1 MLHINNACIAFG
13 TEVLFSGFEMKLE
26 KGETACIVGQSGC
39 GKTSLLNA
47 VMGFVP
53 LYEGTIKVGG
63 TLLDKSTID
72 LVRRQIAWIPQELA
86 LPFEWVKEM
95 VSLPFELKV
104 NRSVPFSEERL
115 FMCFDELGLEH
126 ELYFKRVNE
135 VSGGQRQRIMLAV
148 AALLNKPLI
157 VIDEPTSALDTGS
170 TDKVLAFFRRQAEKG
185 AAVLAVSHDK
195 DFASG
200 CHYLIELKTKLVV
213 GTIDISYY
221 NLFVGLLLLAIP
233 FFYLWKFKT
242 GLLKPAV
249 IGTLRMIIQLF
260 FIGIYLKYLFLWNNP
275 WINFLWVIVM
285 IFVAGQTAL
294 VRTGLKRRILLI
306 PITVGFLCSV
316 ILVGLYFIGIVLQL
330 DNIFSAQ
337 YFIPIFGILMGNM
350 LSSNVIALNTY
361 YSGLKREQQLYRYLL
376 GNGATRQEAQA
387 PFIKQAIIKSFSP
400 LIANIAVMGLV
411 ALPGTMIGQIL
422 GGSSPNVAIKYQM
435 MIMVITFTAS
445 MLSLM
450 ITISL
455 ASRRS
460 FDAYGK
466 LLEVSKEA
474 KK

>member
-185 AAVLAVSHDK
+185 AAVLEVSHDK

-200 CHYLIELKTKLVV
+200 CHYLIEL
-213 GTIDISYY
+213 
-221 NLFVGLLLLAIP
+221 
-233 FFYLWKFKT
+233 
-242 GLLKPAV
+242 
-249 IGTLRMIIQLF
+249 
-260 FIGIYLKYLFLWNNP
+260 
-275 WINFLWVIVM
+275 
-285 IFVAGQTAL
+285 
-294 VRTGLKRRILLI
+294 
-306 PITVGFLCSV
+306 
-316 ILVGLYFIGIVLQL
+316 
-330 DNIFSAQ
+330 
-337 YFIPIFGILMGNM
+337 
-350 LSSNVIALNTY
+350 
-361 YSGLKREQQLYRYLL
+361 
-376 GNGATRQEAQA
+376 
-387 PFIKQAIIKSFSP
+387 
-400 LIANIAVMGLV
+400 
-411 ALPGTMIGQIL
+411 
-422 GGSSPNVAIKYQM
+422 
-435 MIMVITFTAS
+435 
-445 MLSLM
+445 
-450 ITISL
+450 
-455 ASRRS
+455 
-460 FDAYGK
+460 
-466 LLEVSKEA
+466 
-474 KK
+474 

>member
-200 CHYLIELKTKLVV
+200 CYYLIEL
-213 GTIDISYY
+213 
-221 NLFVGLLLLAIP
+221 
-233 FFYLWKFKT
+233 
-242 GLLKPAV
+242 
-249 IGTLRMIIQLF
+249 
-260 FIGIYLKYLFLWNNP
+260 
-275 WINFLWVIVM
+275 
-285 IFVAGQTAL
+285 
-294 VRTGLKRRILLI
+294 
-306 PITVGFLCSV
+306 
-316 ILVGLYFIGIVLQL
+316 
-330 DNIFSAQ
+330 
-337 YFIPIFGILMGNM
+337 
-350 LSSNVIALNTY
+350 
-361 YSGLKREQQLYRYLL
+361 
-376 GNGATRQEAQA
+376 
-387 PFIKQAIIKSFSP
+387 
-400 LIANIAVMGLV
+400 
-411 ALPGTMIGQIL
+411 
-422 GGSSPNVAIKYQM
+422 
-435 MIMVITFTAS
+435 
-445 MLSLM
+445 
-450 ITISL
+450 
-455 ASRRS
+455 
-460 FDAYGK
+460 
-466 LLEVSKEA
+466 
-474 KK
+474 

>member
-104 NRSVPFSEERL
+104 NRSVPFSEEGL

-200 CHYLIELKTKLVV
+200 CHYLIEL
-213 GTIDISYY
+213 
-221 NLFVGLLLLAIP
+221 
-233 FFYLWKFKT
+233 
-242 GLLKPAV
+242 
-249 IGTLRMIIQLF
+249 
-260 FIGIYLKYLFLWNNP
+260 
-275 WINFLWVIVM
+275 
-285 IFVAGQTAL
+285 
-294 VRTGLKRRILLI
+294 
-306 PITVGFLCSV
+306 
-316 ILVGLYFIGIVLQL
+316 
-330 DNIFSAQ
+330 
-337 YFIPIFGILMGNM
+337 
-350 LSSNVIALNTY
+350 
-361 YSGLKREQQLYRYLL
+361 
-376 GNGATRQEAQA
+376 
-387 PFIKQAIIKSFSP
+387 
-400 LIANIAVMGLV
+400 
-411 ALPGTMIGQIL
+411 
-422 GGSSPNVAIKYQM
+422 
-435 MIMVITFTAS
+435 
-445 MLSLM
+445 
-450 ITISL
+450 
-455 ASRRS
+455 
-460 FDAYGK
+460 
-466 LLEVSKEA
+466 
-474 KK
+474 

>member
-104 NRSVPFSEERL
+104 NRSVPFLEERL

-200 CHYLIELKTKLVV
+200 CHYLIEL
-213 GTIDISYY
+213 
-221 NLFVGLLLLAIP
+221 
-233 FFYLWKFKT
+233 
-242 GLLKPAV
+242 
-249 IGTLRMIIQLF
+249 
-260 FIGIYLKYLFLWNNP
+260 
-275 WINFLWVIVM
+275 
-285 IFVAGQTAL
+285 
-294 VRTGLKRRILLI
+294 
-306 PITVGFLCSV
+306 
-316 ILVGLYFIGIVLQL
+316 
-330 DNIFSAQ
+330 
-337 YFIPIFGILMGNM
+337 
-350 LSSNVIALNTY
+350 
-361 YSGLKREQQLYRYLL
+361 
-376 GNGATRQEAQA
+376 
-387 PFIKQAIIKSFSP
+387 
-400 LIANIAVMGLV
+400 
-411 ALPGTMIGQIL
+411 
-422 GGSSPNVAIKYQM
+422 
-435 MIMVITFTAS
+435 
-445 MLSLM
+445 
-450 ITISL
+450 
-455 ASRRS
+455 
-460 FDAYGK
+460 
-466 LLEVSKEA
+466 
-474 KK
+474 

>member
-47 VMGFVP
+47 VMGCVP

-200 CHYLIELKTKLVV
+200 CHYLIEL
-213 GTIDISYY
+213 
-221 NLFVGLLLLAIP
+221 
-233 FFYLWKFKT
+233 
-242 GLLKPAV
+242 
-249 IGTLRMIIQLF
+249 
-260 FIGIYLKYLFLWNNP
+260 
-275 WINFLWVIVM
+275 
-285 IFVAGQTAL
+285 
-294 VRTGLKRRILLI
+294 
-306 PITVGFLCSV
+306 
-316 ILVGLYFIGIVLQL
+316 
-330 DNIFSAQ
+330 
-337 YFIPIFGILMGNM
+337 
-350 LSSNVIALNTY
+350 
-361 YSGLKREQQLYRYLL
+361 
-376 GNGATRQEAQA
+376 
-387 PFIKQAIIKSFSP
+387 
-400 LIANIAVMGLV
+400 
-411 ALPGTMIGQIL
+411 
-422 GGSSPNVAIKYQM
+422 
-435 MIMVITFTAS
+435 
-445 MLSLM
+445 
-450 ITISL
+450 
-455 ASRRS
+455 
-460 FDAYGK
+460 
-466 LLEVSKEA
+466 
-474 KK
+474 

>member
-185 AAVLAVSHDK
+185 AAVLAVSHNK

-200 CHYLIELKTKLVV
+200 CHYLIEL
-213 GTIDISYY
+213 
-221 NLFVGLLLLAIP
+221 
-233 FFYLWKFKT
+233 
-242 GLLKPAV
+242 
-249 IGTLRMIIQLF
+249 
-260 FIGIYLKYLFLWNNP
+260 
-275 WINFLWVIVM
+275 
-285 IFVAGQTAL
+285 
-294 VRTGLKRRILLI
+294 
-306 PITVGFLCSV
+306 
-316 ILVGLYFIGIVLQL
+316 
-330 DNIFSAQ
+330 
-337 YFIPIFGILMGNM
+337 
-350 LSSNVIALNTY
+350 
-361 YSGLKREQQLYRYLL
+361 
-376 GNGATRQEAQA
+376 
-387 PFIKQAIIKSFSP
+387 
-400 LIANIAVMGLV
+400 
-411 ALPGTMIGQIL
+411 
-422 GGSSPNVAIKYQM
+422 
-435 MIMVITFTAS
+435 
-445 MLSLM
+445 
-450 ITISL
+450 
-455 ASRRS
+455 
-460 FDAYGK
+460 
-466 LLEVSKEA
+466 
-474 KK
+474 

>member
-72 LVRRQIAWIPQELA
+72 LVRRQIAWTPQELA

-200 CHYLIELKTKLVV
+200 CHYLIEL
-213 GTIDISYY
+213 
-221 NLFVGLLLLAIP
+221 
-233 FFYLWKFKT
+233 
-242 GLLKPAV
+242 
-249 IGTLRMIIQLF
+249 
-260 FIGIYLKYLFLWNNP
+260 
-275 WINFLWVIVM
+275 
-285 IFVAGQTAL
+285 
-294 VRTGLKRRILLI
+294 
-306 PITVGFLCSV
+306 
-316 ILVGLYFIGIVLQL
+316 
-330 DNIFSAQ
+330 
-337 YFIPIFGILMGNM
+337 
-350 LSSNVIALNTY
+350 
-361 YSGLKREQQLYRYLL
+361 
-376 GNGATRQEAQA
+376 
-387 PFIKQAIIKSFSP
+387 
-400 LIANIAVMGLV
+400 
-411 ALPGTMIGQIL
+411 
-422 GGSSPNVAIKYQM
+422 
-435 MIMVITFTAS
+435 
-445 MLSLM
+445 
-450 ITISL
+450 
-455 ASRRS
+455 
-460 FDAYGK
+460 
-466 LLEVSKEA
+466 
-474 KK
+474 

>member
-13 TEVLFSGFEMKLE
+13 TEVLFSGLKLNLE
-26 KGETACIVGQSGC
+26 RGETACIVGQSGC

-200 CHYLIELKTKLVV
+200 CHYLIEL
-213 GTIDISYY
+213 
-221 NLFVGLLLLAIP
+221 
-233 FFYLWKFKT
+233 
-242 GLLKPAV
+242 
-249 IGTLRMIIQLF
+249 
-260 FIGIYLKYLFLWNNP
+260 
-275 WINFLWVIVM
+275 
-285 IFVAGQTAL
+285 
-294 VRTGLKRRILLI
+294 
-306 PITVGFLCSV
+306 
-316 ILVGLYFIGIVLQL
+316 
-330 DNIFSAQ
+330 
-337 YFIPIFGILMGNM
+337 
-350 LSSNVIALNTY
+350 
-361 YSGLKREQQLYRYLL
+361 
-376 GNGATRQEAQA
+376 
-387 PFIKQAIIKSFSP
+387 
-400 LIANIAVMGLV
+400 
-411 ALPGTMIGQIL
+411 
-422 GGSSPNVAIKYQM
+422 
-435 MIMVITFTAS
+435 
-445 MLSLM
+445 
-450 ITISL
+450 
-455 ASRRS
+455 
-460 FDAYGK
+460 
-466 LLEVSKEA
+466 
-474 KK
+474 

>member
-26 KGETACIVGQSGC
+26 KGETACIVGQSGR

-200 CHYLIELKTKLVV
+200 CHYLIEL
-213 GTIDISYY
+213 
-221 NLFVGLLLLAIP
+221 
-233 FFYLWKFKT
+233 
-242 GLLKPAV
+242 
-249 IGTLRMIIQLF
+249 
-260 FIGIYLKYLFLWNNP
+260 
-275 WINFLWVIVM
+275 
-285 IFVAGQTAL
+285 
-294 VRTGLKRRILLI
+294 
-306 PITVGFLCSV
+306 
-316 ILVGLYFIGIVLQL
+316 
-330 DNIFSAQ
+330 
-337 YFIPIFGILMGNM
+337 
-350 LSSNVIALNTY
+350 
-361 YSGLKREQQLYRYLL
+361 
-376 GNGATRQEAQA
+376 
-387 PFIKQAIIKSFSP
+387 
-400 LIANIAVMGLV
+400 
-411 ALPGTMIGQIL
+411 
-422 GGSSPNVAIKYQM
+422 
-435 MIMVITFTAS
+435 
-445 MLSLM
+445 
-450 ITISL
+450 
-455 ASRRS
+455 
-460 FDAYGK
+460 
-466 LLEVSKEA
+466 
-474 KK
+474 

>member
-95 VSLPFELKV
+95 VSLPFELTV
-104 NRSVPFSEERL
+104 NSSVPFSEERL

-200 CHYLIELKTKLVV
+200 CHYLIEL
-213 GTIDISYY
+213 
-221 NLFVGLLLLAIP
+221 
-233 FFYLWKFKT
+233 
-242 GLLKPAV
+242 
-249 IGTLRMIIQLF
+249 
-260 FIGIYLKYLFLWNNP
+260 
-275 WINFLWVIVM
+275 
-285 IFVAGQTAL
+285 
-294 VRTGLKRRILLI
+294 
-306 PITVGFLCSV
+306 
-316 ILVGLYFIGIVLQL
+316 
-330 DNIFSAQ
+330 
-337 YFIPIFGILMGNM
+337 
-350 LSSNVIALNTY
+350 
-361 YSGLKREQQLYRYLL
+361 
-376 GNGATRQEAQA
+376 
-387 PFIKQAIIKSFSP
+387 
-400 LIANIAVMGLV
+400 
-411 ALPGTMIGQIL
+411 
-422 GGSSPNVAIKYQM
+422 
-435 MIMVITFTAS
+435 
-445 MLSLM
+445 
-450 ITISL
+450 
-455 ASRRS
+455 
-460 FDAYGK
+460 
-466 LLEVSKEA
+466 
-474 KK
+474 

>member
-47 VMGFVP
+47 VP

-200 CHYLIELKTKLVV
+200 CHYLIEL
-213 GTIDISYY
+213 
-221 NLFVGLLLLAIP
+221 
-233 FFYLWKFKT
+233 
-242 GLLKPAV
+242 
-249 IGTLRMIIQLF
+249 
-260 FIGIYLKYLFLWNNP
+260 
-275 WINFLWVIVM
+275 
-285 IFVAGQTAL
+285 
-294 VRTGLKRRILLI
+294 
-306 PITVGFLCSV
+306 
-316 ILVGLYFIGIVLQL
+316 
-330 DNIFSAQ
+330 
-337 YFIPIFGILMGNM
+337 
-350 LSSNVIALNTY
+350 
-361 YSGLKREQQLYRYLL
+361 
-376 GNGATRQEAQA
+376 
-387 PFIKQAIIKSFSP
+387 
-400 LIANIAVMGLV
+400 
-411 ALPGTMIGQIL
+411 
-422 GGSSPNVAIKYQM
+422 
-435 MIMVITFTAS
+435 
-445 MLSLM
+445 
-450 ITISL
+450 
-455 ASRRS
+455 
-460 FDAYGK
+460 
-466 LLEVSKEA
+466 
-474 KK
+474 

>member
-63 TLLDKSTID
+63 ALLDKSTID

-200 CHYLIELKTKLVV
+200 CHYLIEL
-213 GTIDISYY
+213 
-221 NLFVGLLLLAIP
+221 
-233 FFYLWKFKT
+233 
-242 GLLKPAV
+242 
-249 IGTLRMIIQLF
+249 
-260 FIGIYLKYLFLWNNP
+260 
-275 WINFLWVIVM
+275 
-285 IFVAGQTAL
+285 
-294 VRTGLKRRILLI
+294 
-306 PITVGFLCSV
+306 
-316 ILVGLYFIGIVLQL
+316 
-330 DNIFSAQ
+330 
-337 YFIPIFGILMGNM
+337 
-350 LSSNVIALNTY
+350 
-361 YSGLKREQQLYRYLL
+361 
-376 GNGATRQEAQA
+376 
-387 PFIKQAIIKSFSP
+387 
-400 LIANIAVMGLV
+400 
-411 ALPGTMIGQIL
+411 
-422 GGSSPNVAIKYQM
+422 
-435 MIMVITFTAS
+435 
-445 MLSLM
+445 
-450 ITISL
+450 
-455 ASRRS
+455 
-460 FDAYGK
+460 
-466 LLEVSKEA
+466 
-474 KK
+474 

>member
-200 CHYLIELKTKLVV
+200 CHY
-213 GTIDISYY
+213 
-221 NLFVGLLLLAIP
+221 FCLL
-233 FFYLWKFKT
+233 YT
-242 GLLKPAV
+242 
-249 IGTLRMIIQLF
+249 
-260 FIGIYLKYLFLWNNP
+260 
-275 WINFLWVIVM
+275 
-285 IFVAGQTAL
+285 
-294 VRTGLKRRILLI
+294 
-306 PITVGFLCSV
+306 
-316 ILVGLYFIGIVLQL
+316 
-330 DNIFSAQ
+330 
-337 YFIPIFGILMGNM
+337 
-350 LSSNVIALNTY
+350 
-361 YSGLKREQQLYRYLL
+361 
-376 GNGATRQEAQA
+376 
-387 PFIKQAIIKSFSP
+387 SP
-400 LIANIAVMGLV
+400 
-411 ALPGTMIGQIL
+411 
-422 GGSSPNVAIKYQM
+422 SP
-435 MIMVITFTAS
+435 
-445 MLSLM
+445 
-450 ITISL
+450 
-455 ASRRS
+455 R
-460 FDAYGK
+460 D
-466 LLEVSKEA
+466 
-474 KK
+474 

>member
-135 VSGGQRQRIMLAV
+135 VSGGQRQRIMLSV

-170 TDKVLAFFRRQAEKG
+170 TDKVLAFFRRQAEIG

-200 CHYLIELKTKLVV
+200 CHYLIEL
-213 GTIDISYY
+213 
-221 NLFVGLLLLAIP
+221 
-233 FFYLWKFKT
+233 
-242 GLLKPAV
+242 
-249 IGTLRMIIQLF
+249 
-260 FIGIYLKYLFLWNNP
+260 
-275 WINFLWVIVM
+275 
-285 IFVAGQTAL
+285 
-294 VRTGLKRRILLI
+294 
-306 PITVGFLCSV
+306 
-316 ILVGLYFIGIVLQL
+316 
-330 DNIFSAQ
+330 
-337 YFIPIFGILMGNM
+337 
-350 LSSNVIALNTY
+350 
-361 YSGLKREQQLYRYLL
+361 
-376 GNGATRQEAQA
+376 
-387 PFIKQAIIKSFSP
+387 
-400 LIANIAVMGLV
+400 
-411 ALPGTMIGQIL
+411 
-422 GGSSPNVAIKYQM
+422 
-435 MIMVITFTAS
+435 
-445 MLSLM
+445 
-450 ITISL
+450 
-455 ASRRS
+455 
-460 FDAYGK
+460 
-466 LLEVSKEA
+466 
-474 KK
+474 

>member
-115 FMCFDELGLEH
+115 FMCFDELGLGH

-200 CHYLIELKTKLVV
+200 CHYLIEL
-213 GTIDISYY
+213 
-221 NLFVGLLLLAIP
+221 
-233 FFYLWKFKT
+233 
-242 GLLKPAV
+242 
-249 IGTLRMIIQLF
+249 
-260 FIGIYLKYLFLWNNP
+260 
-275 WINFLWVIVM
+275 
-285 IFVAGQTAL
+285 
-294 VRTGLKRRILLI
+294 
-306 PITVGFLCSV
+306 
-316 ILVGLYFIGIVLQL
+316 
-330 DNIFSAQ
+330 
-337 YFIPIFGILMGNM
+337 
-350 LSSNVIALNTY
+350 
-361 YSGLKREQQLYRYLL
+361 
-376 GNGATRQEAQA
+376 
-387 PFIKQAIIKSFSP
+387 
-400 LIANIAVMGLV
+400 
-411 ALPGTMIGQIL
+411 
-422 GGSSPNVAIKYQM
+422 
-435 MIMVITFTAS
+435 
-445 MLSLM
+445 
-450 ITISL
+450 
-455 ASRRS
+455 
-460 FDAYGK
+460 
-466 LLEVSKEA
+466 
-474 KK
+474 

>member
-148 AALLNKPLI
+148 AALLNKPLS

-200 CHYLIELKTKLVV
+200 CHYLI
-213 GTIDISYY
+213 
-221 NLFVGLLLLAIP
+221 
-233 FFYLWKFKT
+233 
-242 GLLKPAV
+242 
-249 IGTLRMIIQLF
+249 
-260 FIGIYLKYLFLWNNP
+260 
-275 WINFLWVIVM
+275 
-285 IFVAGQTAL
+285 
-294 VRTGLKRRILLI
+294 
-306 PITVGFLCSV
+306 
-316 ILVGLYFIGIVLQL
+316 
-330 DNIFSAQ
+330 
-337 YFIPIFGILMGNM
+337 
-350 LSSNVIALNTY
+350 
-361 YSGLKREQQLYRYLL
+361 
-376 GNGATRQEAQA
+376 
-387 PFIKQAIIKSFSP
+387 
-400 LIANIAVMGLV
+400 
-411 ALPGTMIGQIL
+411 
-422 GGSSPNVAIKYQM
+422 
-435 MIMVITFTAS
+435 
-445 MLSLM
+445 
-450 ITISL
+450 
-455 ASRRS
+455 
-460 FDAYGK
+460 
-466 LLEVSKEA
+466 
-474 KK
+474 

>member
-170 TDKVLAFFRRQAEKG
+170 TDEVLAFFRRQAEKG

-200 CHYLIELKTKLVV
+200 CHYLIEL
-213 GTIDISYY
+213 
-221 NLFVGLLLLAIP
+221 
-233 FFYLWKFKT
+233 
-242 GLLKPAV
+242 
-249 IGTLRMIIQLF
+249 
-260 FIGIYLKYLFLWNNP
+260 
-275 WINFLWVIVM
+275 
-285 IFVAGQTAL
+285 
-294 VRTGLKRRILLI
+294 
-306 PITVGFLCSV
+306 
-316 ILVGLYFIGIVLQL
+316 
-330 DNIFSAQ
+330 
-337 YFIPIFGILMGNM
+337 
-350 LSSNVIALNTY
+350 
-361 YSGLKREQQLYRYLL
+361 
-376 GNGATRQEAQA
+376 
-387 PFIKQAIIKSFSP
+387 
-400 LIANIAVMGLV
+400 
-411 ALPGTMIGQIL
+411 
-422 GGSSPNVAIKYQM
+422 
-435 MIMVITFTAS
+435 
-445 MLSLM
+445 
-450 ITISL
+450 
-455 ASRRS
+455 
-460 FDAYGK
+460 
-466 LLEVSKEA
+466 
-474 KK
+474 